1 MGRIGR
7 ASLAVLS
14 GLGSVATVYSKH
26 VFYRPTG
33 SDLSRMRDDVVR
45 MGAAMSATIQK
56 EYARQATQ
64 KSSK

>member
-14 GLGSVATVYSKH
+14 GLGSVATVYSKP

-45 MGAAMSATIQK
+45 MGSAMSTTIQR
-56 EYARQATQ
+56 EYERQAKQ
-64 KSSK
+64 KSSR